1 MRVWETVASL
11 QGSAAVTFDF
21 SKVSFTFPLE
31 PFFEAPMGF
40 KNCKIEGF
48 FVGSD
53 PISDLFEATEEGLD
67 LRGLNL
73 LCSLATAGIG
83 TDFIS
88 NT

>member
-1 MRVWETVASL
+1 MRVWDTVASL
-11 QGSAAVTFDF
+11 QDSAAVTFDL
-21 SKVSFTFPLE
+21 SKVSFSFPLE

-48 FVGSD
+48 LVGSD
-53 PISDLFEATEEGLD
+53 PISGPFEATEEGLD

-73 LCSLATAGIG
+73 LCSLATAGVG
-83 TDFIS
+83 TVFIS

>member
-21 SKVSFTFPLE
+21 SKVSFPLE

-40 KNCKIEGF
+40 KNCKIEGI

-53 PISDLFEATEEGLD
+53 PNSGLFEATEEGLD

>member
-1 MRVWETVASL
+1 MRVWVTVASL
-11 QGSAAVTFDF
+11 QGSAAVTFGLF
-21 SKVSFTFPLE
+21 SLPLE

-40 KNCKIEGF
+40 KYCKIEGF

-83 TDFIS
+83 TVFIS